1 MSSPSSREEE
11 IFGAALALPAAER
24 LVYLAQACGSD
35 LELNARV
42 AALLHAHQQSENFL
56 EVPPSEIVRSVT
68 PTTTLA
74 AESAGDRIGRY
85 KLLQKIGEG
94 GCGVVYMA
102 EQEDVVRRRVALKVI
117 KLGMDTKAVI
127 ARFEAERQALS
138 RMEHPNIA
146 SVLDAGM
153 TASGRP
159 FFVMELVRG
168 VKITEY
174 CDQNNLTTAERLDLF
189 IKVCHAIQ
197 HAHQKGIIHRDIK
210 PSNILV
216 TLHDHVPVP
225 KVIDFGIAKATQGR
239 LTDQTLFTAFEQ
251 FIGTPAY
258 VSPEQAEMTGL
269 DVDTRSDIYSL
280 GVLLYEL
287 LTGRTPFE
295 TKDLVESGLDEMRR
309 RIREQEPPRP
319 SARVRTLPEIDR
331 TTVARQRG
339 VDVVKF
345 SILLRGDLDWIVMR
359 CLEKDRARRFET
371 ANALA
376 EDLQRY
382 LHNEPVTA
390 RPPSTAYLVQKL
402 VRRHRLAFGTGAAIA
417 LLVAVGFALSTTL
430 FLRARQAERRVSE
443 MLGTAVQEKD
453 SAELARSNEAL
464 LRRKAEAEEQ
474 KAQSEASHRTQ
485 VAASMKEMLS
495 GISQLVLING
505 DEKLARRILDQ
516 TAAGL
521 KKDLGG
527 QPEVEADLRET
538 LGGIYF
544 KIGEFDQAVAM
555 FREALALRRRR
566 EPDDPT
572 AVAQSLNYL
581 GLALTNP
588 ADFPEAERSILEA
601 IALQEKQ
608 LGKTHPAVAQSR
620 SNLGWVLS
628 RQEGRL
634 AEAEKL
640 VQEALTAQRK
650 RGIETL
656 EVAESLKRLGAICE
670 QQARFALAEQHL
682 NESLVL
688 YRKLLGRDHVEVAS
702 SLHLLAVTL
711 VMDNKLTAALECYR
725 EAIDIRERLKNP
737 GATRPPEMLAS
748 VLEPRGNLAEVEAAL
763 REARRFARTQ
773 YAKDSWEQSF
783 YIAMSAYVLLQEGKF
798 AEAEANAKEC
808 LAIREKLRPEDWST
822 FHARN
827 LLGGALAGQ
836 RRFPEAEPLL
846 LESYRGMKEREA
858 SFPPGLLVLLPESQH
873 RIAKFYADWGRTAEA
888 AEWQARY
895 DASVASAAAKP

>member
-1 MSSPSSREEE
+1 MSSSSNREEE
-11 IFGAALALPAAER
+11 IFAAALALPVEERAA
-24 LVYLAQACGSD
+24 YLAQTCGGD
-35 LELNARV
+35 LDLCKRIE
-42 AALLHAHQQSENFL
+42 ALLRAHQASPHFMES
-56 EVPPSEIVRSVT
+56 PPPDVLRETSSQPLPPKEET
-68 PTTTLA
+68 P
-74 AESAGDRIGRY
+74 GDRIGRY

-168 VKITEY
+168 IKITDY
-174 CDQNNLTTAERLDLF
+174 CDQNNLTTPERLDLF

-287 LTGRTPFE
+287 LTGRTPFD
-295 TKDLVESGLDEMRR
+295 TKKLVASGLDEMRR
-309 RIREQEPPRP
+309 QIREQEPPRP
-319 SARVRTLPEIDR
+319 SARVRTLAENDR

-339 VDVVKF
+339 IDAMKF
-345 SILLRGDLDWIVMR
+345 SFLLRGDLDWIVMR

-376 EDLQRY
+376 QDLQRY

-390 RPPSTAYLVQKL
+390 RPPSTAYLAQKL
-402 VRRHRLAFGTGAAIA
+402 VRRHRLAFGTGAVIA
-417 LLVAVGFALSTTL
+417 LLVAVGFAVSTTL

-443 MLGTAVQEKD
+443 MLDTAVQEKD
-453 SAELARSNEAL
+453 SAERARGNEAR

-521 KKDLGG
+521 KKDLSG

-544 KIGEFDQAVAM
+544 KVGEFDQAVAM
-555 FREALALRRRR
+555 FREALALRRQR
-566 EPDDPT
+566 ESADPT

-601 IALQEKQ
+601 IALQEKS
-608 LGKTHPAVAQSR
+608 LGKTHPAVPQSR

-634 AEAEKL
+634 REAEKL
-640 VQEALTAQRK
+640 VQEALAEQRT
-650 RGIETL
+650 RGVETL
-656 EVAESLKRLGAICE
+656 EVAESLKRLGAIYE
-670 QQARFALAEQHL
+670 QEARFGLAEQHL
-682 NESLVL
+682 NEALVL

-798 AEAEANAKEC
+798 PEAEANAKEC

-836 RRFPEAEPLL
+836 KRFAEAEPLL
-846 LESYRGMKEREA
+846 IESYRGMKEREA
-858 SFPPGLLVLLPESQH
+858 TFPPGLLVLLPESQL
-873 RIAKFYADWGRTAEA
+873 RIAKFYTDWGRPAEA
-888 AEWQARY
+888 AEWQKKYEA
-895 DASVASAAAKP
+895 AVAAGTKP